1 MKNLLM
7 NFNSNYQPPNLKEL
21 LETIKGENDMV
32 FLRDL
37 VIKTI
42 YEIEKANPML
52 FSVNQKDQESIGN
65 IIKNVLE
72 NTNNNTRQRR
82 FFQSE
87 EDNNQFPSDP
97 PNTQSNPFSSDSSLA
112 SKEES
117 IQSDTANTSKLY
129 GNPSST
135 NKSFYEIIL
144 HELLRCYEDED
155 WKIIFKTFDNKLN
168 F

>member
-1 MKNLLM
+1 MKNLLI
-7 NFNSNYQPPNLKEL
+7 NFKSFYQPPNLKEL
-21 LETIKGENDMV
+21 LEIIEGENDII

-87 EDNNQFPSDP
+87 EGNNLFPSDP
-97 PNTQSNPFSSDSSLA
+97 PNTQNNPFSSDSSLA

-129 GNPSST
+129 GNTNTSPS
-135 NKSFYEIIL
+135 YEIIL
-144 HELLRCYEDED
+144 HELLRFYEDED
-155 WKIIFKTFDNKLN
+155 WKIIFKTFNKKLN